1 MWLACTVGGLILIDI
16 DMGPSVVS
24 LTMDHGVTATDVV
37 GAAML
42 LAGWWAVVVAARRW
56 CATRRPSPR
65 GRLLSAVA
73 LLATGVGLLVAALL
87 TPDYA
92 GRKFVVA
99 GIALLTECA
108 AAATVLAWSRVSEPS
123 G

>member
-1 MWLACTVGGLILIDI
+1 MWLACTVFGLMLIDL
-16 DMGPSVVS
+16 DAGPSLVS
-24 LTMDHGVTATDVV
+24 LTMDHGVTAADVV

-42 LAGWWAVVVAARRW
+42 LAGWLAVLETARRW
-56 CATRRPSPR
+56 RATRVTSAR

-73 LLATGVGLLVAALL
+73 LLATGAGLLVAALL
-87 TPDYA
+87 MPDYA

-99 GIALLTECA
+99 GIALLMECA
-108 AAATVLAWSRVSEPS
+108 AAATVLAWQRVRDPS

>member
-1 MWLACTVGGLILIDI
+1 MWLACTVLGLILIDS

-24 LTMDHGVTATDVV
+24 LTMHHGVTAADVM

-42 LAGWWAVVVAARRW
+42 LVGWWAVVVTARRW
-56 CATRRPSPR
+56 RTARLTSPR
-65 GRLLSAVA
+65 GRILSAVA

-87 TPDYA
+87 VPDYA

-108 AAATVLAWSRVSEPS
+108 AAATVLAWSRVIDPS